1 MLSIS
6 LLISVVSL
14 KDINKT
20 KYSQIL
26 MYFAY
31 SATHGIGA
39 HLLKAGS
46 KRRRTKAEIQ
56 EAQNMEVDSRA
67 ADRDRQA

>member
-1 MLSIS
+1 MLMHF
-6 LLISVVSL
+6 LC
-14 KDINKT
+14 
-20 KYSQIL
+20 
-26 MYFAY
+26 
-31 SATHGIGA
+31 SATNGIGA

-56 EAQNMEVDSRA
+56 EAQNMEVDSRN